1 MDDCIRNFMSN
12 AASNEK
18 RLGLDTEWTFVHDSL
33 DSDSETPSKTK
44 VAILNQCDEDC
55 CLIVQL
61 PYLDSAQRSL
71 LNFLRLP
78 DYTFVGIGIKENIA
92 KLEKE
97 YGFGCKNSF
106 DLRDLAANVMRQ
118 PHLAACGV
126 DELALEL
133 NLLKLQ
139 KPTSAVFNDWGNNKL
154 NKKQV
159 KLATLKVY
167 AYFETGIK
175 LAGNSSS

>member
-1 MDDCIRNFMSN
+1 MSN

-18 RLGLDTEWTFVHDSL
+18 KVIGLDTEWTFVHDSL

-44 VAILNQCDEDC
+44 LAILTLCDGDC

-61 PYLDSAQRSL
+61 PYLDSAPRSL

-78 DYTFVGIGIKENIA
+78 DYTFVGIGIRENIA

-97 YGFGCKNSF
+97 YGFGCKNAF
-106 DLRDLAANVMRQ
+106 DLR
-118 PHLAACGV
+118 
-126 DELALEL
+126 
-133 NLLKLQ
+133 LQ
-139 KPTSAVFNDWGNNKL
+139 KPTSAVFNDWCNNKL

-159 KLATLKVY
+159 KLATLNVY
-167 AYFETGIK
+167 AYFETGNK
-175 LAGNSSS
+175 LLGAGDSSS

>member
-1 MDDCIRNFMSN
+1 MSN

-18 RLGLDTEWTFVHDSL
+18 KVIGLDTEWTFVHDSL

-44 VAILNQCDEDC
+44 VAILTLCDGDF

-61 PYLDSAQRSL
+61 PYLDSAPRSL

-78 DYTFVGIGIKENIA
+78 DYTFVGIGIRENIA

-106 DLRDLAANVMRQ
+106 DLRDLAGNVMRQ
-118 PHLAACGV
+118 PQLAACGV

-139 KPTSAVFNDWGNNKL
+139 KPTSAVFNDWCNNKL

-159 KLATLKVY
+159 KLATLNVY
-167 AYFETGIK
+167 AYFETGNK
-175 LAGNSSS
+175 LLGAGDSSS